1 MRINQH
7 DRDVLID
14 LLKASEDRL
23 IDSILAYA
31 NEQGYTRYSSTLRE
45 AWRLSIEG
53 LSRALAEV
61 VERSDMVPEMGPD
74 EDYSSD
80 PATQFGILE
89 AQRHR
94 GRGVNLSMFLGLMKY
109 YRQSYLDLLSES
121 HKLFENPESIDL
133 MIRRFFDRTELA
145 YCDEWAGTDAEA
157 QIKVLSRNNLRLASE
172 KNKYLTL
179 FESLSSPV
187 LLCDEDGKVDNY
199 NFSAGRLLLDS
210 ETPGSRYYAEQRN
223 DLEPPGLAHE
233 LERMKNKG
241 LDRLELEKQYE
252 TPEGK
257 RTYAVRIKRMLDVSH
272 MFSGYTIIFS
282 DITDAIEWVEKLAE
296 KNREQ
301 KQLIED
307 LNAARQRLVQ
317 SEKMAAIG
325 QLASGVAHEI
335 NTPIQYVG
343 ENLKFIEEACH
354 DLMASAETYQKLL
367 TAAEED
373 KVTPEL
379 VAAARAQADDAD
391 LDYLFDE
398 IPVTL
403 TQTRDGVKQVSD
415 IVSGMKNFAQPGTE
429 EKVHT
434 DINVAIKSTLSVSA
448 NAWKSC
454 AEIEVDL
461 EPKLPYVP
469 VVPGEINQAFL
480 NIIVNA
486 ASAVKERLESD
497 PSSGMGRIKIL
508 TRQDSDWVVIEISD
522 NGVGIPKE
530 IQSKIFDP
538 FFTTREVG
546 QGSGQGLTVAY
557 LAVVKMHAGMISVQ
571 SEPGGGTT
579 FTMRL
584 PISPG
589 VNEGAEREL
598 WRLTRH
604 GLVEES

>member
-1 MRINQH
+1 MRINRH

-14 LLKASEDRL
+14 LLNHSEDRL
-23 IDSILAYA
+23 IDSILNYA

-53 LSRALAEV
+53 LSRAIIQI

-80 PATQFGILE
+80 PATEFGIIE

-109 YRQSYLDLLSES
+109 YRQSYLDLLSQSTEFD
-121 HKLFENPESIDL
+121 HPESATL

-145 YCDEWAGTDAEA
+145 YCDEWAGTKAEA

-187 LLCDEDGKVDNY
+187 ILCDEEGKVDNY
-199 NFSAGRLLLDS
+199 NNTAGHLLLDS
-210 ETPGSRYYAEQRN
+210 DTPGSRYYAEQRN
-223 DLEPPGLAHE
+223 DLEPPGLVHE
-233 LERMKNKG
+233 LRRMQHKR
-241 LDRLELEKQYE
+241 LDRLELEKQYT

-257 RTYAVRIKRMLDVSH
+257 RTYSVRIKRMLDVSH
-272 MFSGYTIIFS
+272 MFSGYTIIFI
-282 DITDAIEWVEKLAE
+282 DITETIEWGEKLAE
-296 KNREQ
+296 VNREQ

-307 LNAARQRLVQ
+307 LNSARQQLVQ

-335 NTPIQYVG
+335 NTPIQYVS
-343 ENLKFIEEACH
+343 ENIHFIKEAC
-354 DLMASAETYQKLL
+354 DELMDCMKTYQKLL
-367 TAAEED
+367 SSKEAEKFSSELITTARNQMED
-373 KVTPEL
+373 TDV
-379 VAAARAQADDAD
+379 
-391 LDYLFDE
+391 DYLLGE
-398 IPVTL
+398 IPEAVS
-403 TQTRDGVKQVSD
+403 QTEDGVKKVAE
-415 IVSGMKNFAQPGTE
+415 IVSGMNNFAQPGTT

-434 DINVAIKSTLSVSA
+434 DLNASIMSTLSVSA
-448 NAWKSC
+448 NEWKRY
-454 AEIEVDL
+454 AEIETDL
-461 EPKLPYVP
+461 ESDLPYVP
-469 VVPGEINQAFL
+469 VVPGEINQAML

-486 ASAVKERLESD
+486 ASAIKEKREREPTRDKGKITIHTHKENEWIVIQVSD
-497 PSSGMGRIKIL
+497 TGI
-508 TRQDSDWVVIEISD
+508 
-522 NGVGIPKE
+522 GIPDE

-546 QGSGQGLTVAY
+546 QGTGQGLTVAY

-571 SEPGGGTT
+571 SVPGGGTT
-579 FTMRL
+579 FKVML
-584 PISPG
+584 PITPG
-589 VNEGAEREL
+589 VNESAEHEL
-598 WRLTRH
+598 WRLNQKS
-604 GLVEES
+604 VV